1 MTTARTGDTQVGS
14 TSGSAA
20 PARPLTARGC
30 AGARR
35 TRGVPT
41 CAGVSGRGGAGASP
55 RSLVRGGSPT
65 PGLEPRGPR
74 ALSDSPAA
82 LSGSSGENVR
92 HRGGWKSIGP
102 CGPGSARR
110 QKRDRPTQV
119 HARPRDGGAH
129 ARTRGARAHGGGT
142 HPAAASRANGEPVP
156 ERGRAAAATADTAEQ
171 RRRQPRRLRS
181 SRNGRRAS
189 GAGERTA
196 RPRPLRPRSLAARP
210 RPPPTRTPPP
220 LRSSAALRARGRRL
234 RRPRGGAASGGR
246 DLMRQGRA
254 SSGGGRGCVWG
265 AGPDTAGTGLSVGGR
280 GLRRSG
286 RAPGV

>member
-1 MTTARTGDTQVGS
+1 MTTARTGDTHVGS
-14 TSGSAA
+14 TSGGAA
-20 PARPLTARGC
+20 QARPLTARGC

-129 ARTRGARAHGGGT
+129 ARARGARTHGGGT

-156 ERGRAAAATADTAEQ
+156 ERGRAAAATAA
-171 RRRQPRRLRS
+171 
-181 SRNGRRAS
+181 A
-189 GAGERTA
+189 GATK
-196 RPRPLRPRSLAARP
+196 
-210 RPPPTRTPPP
+210 TPAPQ
-220 LRSSAALRARGRRL
+220 AALLPQRPTRL
-234 RRPRGGAASGGR
+234 RRGGAHRAAPPPPAALIGRSPAATAHPHPTAPSLLSRAARKGTKAASTKGR
-246 DLMRQGRA
+246 
-254 SSGGGRGCVWG
+254 SCVWG
-265 AGPDTAGTGLSVGGR
+265 AGPDAAGAGQLWRGA
-280 GLRRSG
+280 GLRLG
-286 RAPGV
+286 GGT

>member
-20 PARPLTARGC
+20 PYSRGC
-30 AGARR
+30 AGARS

-41 CAGVSGRGGAGASP
+41 CAGVSGRRGAGASP

-74 ALSDSPAA
+74 ALSDPPAA

-110 QKRDRPTQV
+110 QKPDRPTQV

-129 ARTRGARAHGGGT
+129 ARTRGALTHGGGT
-142 HPAAASRANGEPVP
+142 HPAAASWANGEPVP
-156 ERGRAAAATADTAEQ
+156 ERGRAAAATAGTAEQ
-171 RRRQPRRLRS
+171 RRRRPRRLRS

-189 GAGERTA
+189 GAGERTT
-196 RPRPLRPRSLAARP
+196 RPRPLWPRSLAARP
-210 RPPPTRTPPP
+210 RPPPTRTAPP
-220 LRSSAALRARGRRL
+220 LRSSAALRARGRKL

-254 SSGGGRGCVWG
+254 SSGEG
-265 AGPDTAGTGLSVGGR
+265 AGLRLGGGT
-280 GLRRSG
+280 
-286 RAPGV
+286 